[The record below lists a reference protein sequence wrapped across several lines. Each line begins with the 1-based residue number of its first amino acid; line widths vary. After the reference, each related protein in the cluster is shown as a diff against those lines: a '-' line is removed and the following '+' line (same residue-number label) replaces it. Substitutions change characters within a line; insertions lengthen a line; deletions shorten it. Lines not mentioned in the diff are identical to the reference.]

1 MAQEKIK
8 PVGEDSMSGS
18 NPAFSNDE
26 VGGVKKDMG
35 LVGIVISVLAVLLLV
50 VFYYAVNNNMDELS
64 QEVGQITETR
74 QMVQDLDTKMT
85 EMDARIAEVENLP
98 EVVRSMVLGGMLE
111 EINQKAGYIGERLT
125 EEQKE
130 KLDQARELMNQV
142 QEELTAE

>member
-26 VGGVKKDMG
+26 VGAVKKDMG
-35 LVGIVISVLAVLLLV
+35 LVGIIISVLAVLLLV
-50 VFYYAVNNNMDELS
+50 VFYYAVNNSMDELS
-64 QEVGQITETR
+64 GEVGQITETR
-74 QMVQDLDTKMT
+74 QMVQDLDTKMS

-98 EVVRSMVLGGMLE
+98 VVVRSMVLGGMLE
-111 EINQKAGYIGERLT
+111 EMSQKAGYIGAYVT
-125 EEQKE
+125 EEQKARLE
-130 KLDQARELMNQV
+130 QAQELMKQV